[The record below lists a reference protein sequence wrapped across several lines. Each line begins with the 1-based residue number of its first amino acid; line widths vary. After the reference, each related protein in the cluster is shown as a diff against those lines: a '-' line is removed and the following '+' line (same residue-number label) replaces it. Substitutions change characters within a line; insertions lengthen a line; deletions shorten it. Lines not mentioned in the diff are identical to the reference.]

1 MAQAGAISAPDDVF
15 YLQLDEVLGWVDG
28 TCASTAFSQLVA
40 VRREEFAAY
49 RDEDDPAERFLTLGP
64 VHRFNS
70 FRGEPV
76 EPVSDVDG
84 LFRGTACYPGIVTA
98 PVRVV
103 HSPNSGV
110 LLDGEIL
117 VAARTDPGWVPL
129 FPSVSGLL
137 VERGSLLSHSAVV
150 AREMGLPTVVG
161 LRGITS
167 LLADGERVRLD
178 GGAGTVE
185 RLDAQAPVEATESA
199 AETAPETPSDPVAD
213 AAPASLDG

>member
-1 MAQAGAISAPDDVF
+1 VF

-28 TCASTAFSQLVA
+28 TCASTSFRQLVA
-40 VRREEFAAY
+40 VRREEFDRY
-49 RDEDDPAERFLTLGP
+49 REEDDPAERFLTLGP

-76 EPVSDVDG
+76 DVVSDVDG
-84 LFRGTACYPGIVTA
+84 LYRGTGCYPGIVTA

-103 HSPNSGV
+103 HHPNSGV

-117 VAARTDPGWVPL
+117 AAARTDPGWVPL

-161 LRGITS
+161 LRGITT
-167 LLADGERVRLD
+167 LLTDGERVRLD

-185 RLDAQAPVEATESA
+185 RLDGASPADEVAESAVEDTPVAPVEAV
-199 AETAPETPSDPVAD
+199 DD
-213 AAPASLDG
+213 AAPVDG